1 MELGTTFFML
11 AIGLVLVAFF
21 VLVSYHSQSHL
32 TKPEREKFKSEM
44 DEWVKKHPFWVLT
57 YFLLPAPISM
67 IVASTIGPEMP
78 VSRTKEKKRDE
89 REVHNPLAE
98 KEIQYPLVQIE
109 REDSNPLGSKT
120 LLG

>member
-1 MELGTTFFML
+1 MDLGTAFFML
-11 AIGLVLVAFF
+11 IIGLVFVAFT
-21 VLVSYHSQSHL
+21 VLINYHSQSHL

-57 YFLLPAPISM
+57 YFLLPAPIGM

-98 KEIQYPLVQIE
+98 KEIQYPLVQNIE
-109 REDSNPLGSKT
+109 VPVCAISDSQT
-120 LLG
+120 